1 MSVLRLGFLSGLA
14 MVAFVGMFSSEII
27 AQDGRLIGGGSGIT
41 VFEDRNF
48 RGDAVTYQNDM
59 SSLPSRFNNKIS
71 SLRVGP
77 GEFWEICDQTRYRG
91 QCVTVSGEE
100 SDLRRNN
107 WDNRISSMRRV
118 TGGGGGGGWGGQ
130 TSRPPSWARGT
141 FYALDPS
148 TGAQITLSISDNG
161 QVMSSSMESS
171 SYGTY
176 YQETIQM
183 EGVTV
188 RVQRA
193 GNGIR
198 TSRYDTGQVINYSRT
213 QVGSGGPGWGGGGGG
228 QTSRPPSWATG
239 TFYALDPSTGAQI
252 TLSISNNGQ
261 VMSSSMGSSS
271 YGTYYRETIQMEGVT
286 VRVQRA
292 GNGIRT
298 SRYDTG
304 QVINYSRTQV
314 GSGGPGWDGGGTT
327 RPPNWATGTFNGRD
341 PATGANI
348 VLTIGVDGRVT
359 SRSGRQV
366 SYGTFNNNM
375 IYMEGVTVRVEQ
387 AGRNNIRTTRVD
399 TGQVVNYRKN

>member
-1 MSVLRLGFLSGLA
+1 MRVFKLGLMSALA

-41 VFEDRNF
+41 VFVDRNF
-48 RGDAVTYQNDM
+48 RGDAATYQNDM
-59 SSLPSRFNNKIS
+59 SNLPSRFNNKIS
-71 SLRVGP
+71 SLRVGS
-77 GEFWEICDQTRYRG
+77 GEYWQICDQTRYRG

-118 TGGGGGGGWGGQ
+118 TGGGGGGQ
-130 TSRPPSWARGT
+130 TSRPPSWAVGT
-141 FYALDPS
+141 FY
-148 TGAQITLSISDNG
+148 
-161 QVMSSSMESS
+161 
-171 SYGTY
+171 
-176 YQETIQM
+176 
-183 EGVTV
+183 
-188 RVQRA
+188 
-193 GNGIR
+193 
-198 TSRYDTGQVINYSRT
+198 T
-213 QVGSGGPGWGGGGGG
+213 Q
-228 QTSRPPSWATG
+228 
-239 TFYALDPSTGAQI
+239 DPSTGAQI

-261 VMSSSMGSSS
+261 VISSSMGSSS

-304 QVINYSRTQV
+304 QVINYSRTPT
-314 GSGGPGWDGGGTT
+314 GGGGPGWGGGGAT
-327 RPPNWATGTFNGRD
+327 RPPSWARGTFNGRD

-348 VLTIGVDGRVT
+348 VLTIGADGRVT